1 MTDLTAL
8 IDRLDNALYYAEP
21 RQTVKLRREVAEA
34 IRDALAALPA
44 PHVPKQE
51 PAALDRQTMVR
62 ALVEALAKGKM
73 PDGSDMDEYIEPVNQ
88 ADCAALGIPW
98 PEHPHDRGVF
108 IRECQREI
116 MAGVLADAVLAA
128 LPAPHVPKQEPSA
141 AELVREYQREGC
153 GTPCDH
159 ADPAD
164 CDCAALALAAL
175 PAPHVTKQE
184 PSAAGRADGA
194 RPLPYDRDTL
204 GRFVREAWV
213 RWAETQPAPKPS
225 WLVPYDDLAEP
236 DKEADRRTGPLP
248 GRWGDYLA

>member
-128 LPAPHVPKQEPSA
+128 LPAPHVPKQEPPATGDAWDRIVSDPRLFRARRRLSVYEIRLMILHAKA
-141 AELVREYQREGC
+141 A
-153 GTPCDH
+153 
-159 ADPAD
+159 A
-164 CDCAALALAAL
+164 AAL
-175 PAPHVTKQE
+175 PDPNGNNVSK
-184 PSAAGRADGA
+184 
-194 RPLPYDRDTL
+194 
-204 GRFVREAWV
+204 
-213 RWAETQPAPKPS
+213 K
-225 WLVPYDDLAEP
+225 
-236 DKEADRRTGPLP
+236 
-248 GRWGDYLA
+248 